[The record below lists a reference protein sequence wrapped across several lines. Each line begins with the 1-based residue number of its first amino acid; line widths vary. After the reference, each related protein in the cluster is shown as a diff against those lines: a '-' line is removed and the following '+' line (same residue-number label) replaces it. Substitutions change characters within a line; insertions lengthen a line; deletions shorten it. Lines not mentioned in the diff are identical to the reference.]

1 MEKRSI
7 TSMMRVSIFNMYPA
21 SAHDIIKG
29 GIVTCYVNDERYKVR
44 MDRGDG
50 TFVVRMVRSECIFA
64 TKEEAF
70 MAGHAFIRGRLLI
83 RSRRM
88 NLGLTLILGRSQFR
102 FAPFLYFFLVLRP
115 ILL

>member
-1 MEKRSI
+1 MEKKKYYI
-7 TSMMRVSIFNMYPA
+7 NDAVFIFNMYPA

-70 MAGHAFIRGRLLI
+70 MAGHAFYQRQIADKKQAYE
-83 RSRRM
+83 SWTDF
-88 NLGLTLILGRSQFR
+88 NSW
-102 FAPFLYFFLVLRP
+102 AKPV
-115 ILL
+115 